1 MAFAQISLICAKIL
15 CGLKKKIEICTGIEI
30 RNQSHYQYI

>member
-1 MAFAQISLICAKIL
+1 MIFAQMLLICAKML